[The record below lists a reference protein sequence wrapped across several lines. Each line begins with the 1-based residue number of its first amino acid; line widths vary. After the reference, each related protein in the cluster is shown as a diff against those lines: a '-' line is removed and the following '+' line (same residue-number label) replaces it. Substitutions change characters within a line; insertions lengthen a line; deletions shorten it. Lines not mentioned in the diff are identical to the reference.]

1 MLAQVPPLC
10 MNVLCALICRG
21 THVLAEYDQSDG
33 EEDLCELCRGI
44 LPELASVRESRQYV
58 VRGYSINYVTS
69 GTGWVYR
76 LVYGY
81 PLSPS
86 PFPSP
91 PPSPSGTGRVYR
103 KCVLPFE
110 YILP

>member
-1 MLAQVPPLC
+1 

-44 LPELASVRESRQYV
+44 ILELTASVRESRQYV

-69 GTGWVYR
+69 GDLTYV
-76 LVYGY
+76 
-81 PLSPS
+81 
-86 PFPSP
+86 
-91 PPSPSGTGRVYR
+91 
-103 KCVLPFE
+103 CVTRDLPDTNAVAISF
-110 YILP
+110 LRDLKAKTTRTADMSSM